1 MKKTLLLTLALLFS
15 VTLFS
20 QSVGTIVKEAFDSD
34 EMPEGWKITGNNPQ
48 NWSVSQSNLCGGD
61 ANEMKLSWQ
70 PTFYNGFTRLTSP
83 TLDLTGVDSILVSF
97 KHYVDI
103 YTTYPSKIGIA
114 TSSSNGMKW
123 DKSYEETFYAD
134 GQHHISK
141 VIANEDMGKDK
152 VMVALFYEGNS
163 GNLNAIY
170 FDDVEINT
178 IETINAKVASID
190 IPNNIGSGNTDV
202 TFSVQNLG
210 SETITSFEAEY
221 VIGEERY
228 SHTFETEIA
237 FIETKQFTFDK
248 AINLNP
254 GNTSVEVNI
263 SSINNKE
270 DKDMRNN
277 TLTKEIGVALGSTQ
291 RYPMIEHF
299 SSSTCSYCVSVD
311 NSMQQLTSNNP
322 GKYTYVKYPLNFPAP
337 GDPYNTEECNMK
349 KEFYEVTAAPN
360 VVLDGFNYRS
370 TSLSQYQLDESY
382 NSSSFVNIEG
392 AFNIENNTI
401 NVTADVMSYV
411 DLENVKAFV
420 AVNEKTTKD
429 NVGTNGLTEFHH
441 IMMKMLDDVNG
452 NDINLKAG
460 ESQRLEFTY
469 DMNSTFVEDM
479 NDLEVA
485 VWIQSLSTK
494 EVFNSK
500 YLYEYTEHP
509 YPVQNLTVV
518 VEDEMQISWEAP
530 EKGTASGYNL
540 YINNELTLT
549 NTKETSYSTEKAD
562 DYLVEVVAL
571 YGDKTSVGVVKTSL
585 LGNDENENEN
595 EDENGNGNDT
605 TNVISNYEN
614 RFVIY
619 PNPVE
624 DELFLAT
631 EVEVEE
637 ITIYDIY
644 GRLCRDASNA
654 SISNASTSNTSK
666 SNTMDTF
673 NVSVQDLKAGIYFV
687 KVKTNDGETVKRFIK
702 N

>member
-1 MKKTLLLTLALLFS
+1 MKKTLLLTLALLLS
-15 VTLFS
+15 VTVFS
-20 QSVGTIVKEAFDSD
+20 QSAGTIVKETFDSD

-48 NWSVSQSNLCGGD
+48 NWSVSQSNLCGGE

-83 TLDLTGVDSILVSF
+83 MLDLTGVDSILVSF

-103 YTTYPSKIGIA
+103 YTTFPSKIGIA

-123 DKSYEETFYAD
+123 IKGYEETFFAD

-152 VMVALFYEGNS
+152 VMIALFYEGNS

-178 IETINAKVASID
+178 IETTNIKVASID
-190 IPNNIGSGNTDV
+190 IPNNIGSGNTDI

-221 VIGEERY
+221 VIGKEKY
-228 SHTFETEIA
+228 SQTFETEIA
-237 FIETKQFTFDK
+237 FIETKQFTFDQ

-254 GNTSVEVNI
+254 GNINI
-263 SSINNKE
+263 EIKVSSINDKE
-270 DKDMRNN
+270 DKDLSNN
-277 TLTKEIGVALGSTQ
+277 TLTKKIGIALGSAQ

-299 SSSTCSYCVSVD
+299 SSSTCDPCA
-311 NSMQQLTSNNP
+311 NINNLMHTLTSNNP

-337 GDPYNTEECNMK
+337 GDPYNTEECNVK

-360 VVLDGFNYRS
+360 VVLNGLNLRS
-370 TSLSQYQLDESY
+370 TSISQYQLDESY
-382 NSSSFVNIEG
+382 NSNAFVNIGG

-401 NVTADVMSYV
+401 NITADIMSYI

-420 AVNEKTTKD
+420 AVNEKTTKG
-429 NVGTNGLTEFHH
+429 NVGTNGETEFHH
-441 IMMKMLDDVNG
+441 IMMKMLPDVNG

-460 ESQRLEFTY
+460 ESQRLDFTY
-469 DMNSTFVEDM
+469 DMDSTFVEDM

-485 VWIQSLSTK
+485 VWIQDLTTK

-500 YLYEYTEHP
+500 YLYEYSEHP
-509 YPVQNLTVV
+509 YPVQNLEVV
-518 VEDEMQISWEAP
+518 VEDKMQISWKAP

-549 NTKETSYSTEKAD
+549 NTKETSYSTEKTD

-571 YGDKTSVGVVKTSL
+571 YGEKTSVGVVKTSFTAEDE
-585 LGNDENENEN
+585 GNDDVDDN
-595 EDENGNGNDT
+595 EDENGNDT

-624 DELFLAT
+624 DELTIAT
-631 EVEVEE
+631 ELRVEE
-637 ITIYDIY
+637 ISIYDIY
-644 GRLCRDASNA
+644 GRQTTVYGLQTTDFVNNIDVA
-654 SISNASTSNTSK
+654 
-666 SNTMDTF
+666 
-673 NVSVQDLKAGIYFV
+673 DLKAGIYFV
-687 KVKTNDGETVKRFIK
+687 KVRTNDGETVKRFVK